1 MESEVVIE
9 EVPAVAVEAPPADP
23 PDMEAVRAYFTAMQL
38 DLAKRL
44 SAIEQF
50 FGFVESAE
58 ALGVRL
64 AKLEAFVGIK

>member
-9 EVPAVAVEAPPADP
+9 AMPAVGVQPPAADP

-44 SAIEQF
+44 SAIELF
-50 FGFVESAE
+50 FGFIESTE
-58 ALGVRL
+58 ALAVRVS
-64 AKLEAFVGIK
+64 KLEAFVGIK